1 MFFKDR
7 CLLLRK
13 ETGTTVDVDFL
24 GCLKPKAPWRFLN
37 GMGFQ
42 DLGGVVRVSF
52 VVCCFLCKG
61 PFTPLKTKMSP
72 NKGLFQEGH
81 KFSNH

>member
-1 MFFKDR
+1 MEIEEHVHFFHNKKEQKLEFCVFFLPTMFFKDR

-13 ETGTTVDVDFL
+13 ETGTTVDL

-42 DLGGVVRVSF
+42 DLGGVGDDRPFVRF
-52 VVCCFLCKG
+52 
-61 PFTPLKTKMSP
+61 
-72 NKGLFQEGH
+72 
-81 KFSNH
+81 